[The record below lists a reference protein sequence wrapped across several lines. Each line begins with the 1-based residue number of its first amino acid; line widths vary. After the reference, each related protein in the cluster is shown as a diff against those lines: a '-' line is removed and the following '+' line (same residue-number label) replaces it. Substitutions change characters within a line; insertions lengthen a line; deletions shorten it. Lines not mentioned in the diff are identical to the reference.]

1 MQIHWEALTAESKAL
16 FQLVNTLPFI
26 SDFYL
31 GGGTGL
37 ALQIGPR
44 LSADLDFF
52 SDSPE
57 AMGIEQRKLIFDVL
71 KSEQSLEITWDKDS
85 TFVANWKTV
94 GISFFRLDRHPQ
106 VRPPSW
112 IENIRIAAIEEIG
125 AMKLA
130 AILSRGTRKDYV
142 DLYFILQ
149 QKSLSDLFEVAAVKY
164 PYHTAFPAF
173 AVRALS
179 YFDDAEAD
187 PLPRMIQQV
196 TWEAV
201 KTFLNEQAIEAGRKN
216 LELEKL
222 WDRNE

>member
-1 MQIHWEALTAESKAL
+1 MHVHWEALTAESKEL
-16 FQLVNTLPFI
+16 FHLLSDLPFI

-37 ALQIGPR
+37 ALQLGHR
-44 LSADLDFF
+44 LSVDLDFF

-57 AMGIEQRKLIFDVL
+57 AVGIDQRKAIMEIL
-71 KSEQSLEITWDKDS
+71 KGEPSIQIIHDKDG

-94 GISFFRLDRHPQ
+94 GISFFRLNLHPL
-106 VRPPSW
+106 VKPPSL
-112 IENIRIAAIEEIG
+112 IKNIRIAAVEEIG

-142 DLYFILQ
+142 DLYFILR
-149 QKSLSDLFEVAAVKY
+149 QKSLDDLFKIAAVKY

-173 AVRALS
+173 AIRALT
-179 YFDDAEAD
+179 YFEDADAE
-187 PLPRMIQQV
+187 PMPRMIKQV
-196 TWEAV
+196 AWEEV
-201 KTFLNEQAIEAGRKN
+201 KTFLNAQAMAVGRKN

-222 WDRNE
+222 WDKK